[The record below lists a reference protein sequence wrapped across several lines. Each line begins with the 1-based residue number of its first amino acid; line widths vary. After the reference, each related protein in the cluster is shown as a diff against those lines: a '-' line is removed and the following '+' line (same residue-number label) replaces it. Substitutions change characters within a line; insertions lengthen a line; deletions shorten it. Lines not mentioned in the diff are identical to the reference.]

1 MIFNFSWFGFAYT
14 RSWEVAK
21 FLNYRYVKDGV
32 KQTFFLF
39 HSRFPLETRRFS
51 VEREGKGKPARKGN
65 KATSLY
71 MVVVLKA
78 RSLWSLGGPGA
89 GHWPITIYPTLTL
102 ERLKL
107 HEMKTL

>member
-1 MIFNFSWFGFAYT
+1 MQKQTEASYTSRTSCGNNFSWFGFAYT

-51 VEREGKGKPARKGN
+51 VEREGKRKPARKGN

-78 RSLWSLGGPGA
+78 RSLWS
-89 GHWPITIYPTLTL
+89 
-102 ERLKL
+102 RV
-107 HEMKTL
+107 HENII